1 MEFIGEYLKDVR
13 IKKNLNLLK
22 ISQELNIS
30 KNLLEDIE
38 NDYFPEYINTVFL
51 IGHIRAYAKLLNID
65 HEVVVE
71 NFKIQTSYNALY
83 SKEEISKPIQT
94 IKIFSFGKIFSI
106 SSIFVVA
113 ISFYFLFI
121 KPTDLQP
128 EYAMT
133 PDVPENLQYNL
144 EEAEM
149 NISILQNKDI
159 NKKVSSIIFDSD
171 MALIEEESQS
181 ITSSSV
187 IASLQNENH
196 NAILSE
202 KITLRF
208 LKPTWIQLRDS
219 KDRII
224 ISKLM
229 SQGDEYSYSLSD
241 NLNLTAGNAGNIIIS
256 LNGVVK
262 GKAGK
267 VGQVVESLI
276 IDSNFLN

>member
-13 IKKNLNLLK
+13 IKKNLSLQK
-22 ISQELNIS
+22 VSQELNIS

-38 NDYFPEYINTVFL
+38 NDYFPDYISTVFL
-51 IGHIRAYAKLLNID
+51 IGHIRAYAKLLNVD
-65 HEVVVE
+65 HGVVIQ
-71 NFKIQTSYNALY
+71 NFKIQTSYNTLY

-94 IKIFSFGKIFSI
+94 IKLFSFVKIFSI
-106 SSIFVVA
+106 SSIFIVA
-113 ISFYFLFI
+113 TSFYFFFI
-121 KPTDLQP
+121 QSNDLQP
-128 EYAMT
+128 KYAMT
-133 PDVPENLQYNL
+133 PDVPESLQYNL

-149 NISILQNKDI
+149 NISLLQKKNINNKDFSM
-159 NKKVSSIIFDSD
+159 NSDSD
-171 MALIEEESQS
+171 MALIKEESES
-181 ITSSSV
+181 IASSSAV
-187 IASLQNENH
+187 ASLQDENY
-196 NAILSE
+196 NTILSK
-202 KITLRF
+202 KITLKF

-229 SQGDEYSYSLSD
+229 NQGDEYSYNLSD

-262 GKAGK
+262 GKVGK

-276 IDSNFLN
+276 IDNNFLN